1 MDTQNTNNIESRVQ
15 NYWTKRAH
23 DFNVV
28 RKNELNSSISKR
40 WTEEIVH
47 FLPEGKP
54 LRILDVGTGTGYFAI
69 LLSQIGHQV
78 TGIDLTDAML
88 LEARENAALYQV
100 CPIFLQMDAQDLDFP
115 DQSFDV
121 VISRNLTWTLPEPE
135 TAYK

>member
-1 MDTQNTNNIESRVQ
+1 MDTKNINNIESRVQ

-23 DFNVV
+23 DFNIV

-47 FLPEGKP
+47 FLPEDKP

-88 LEARENAALYQV
+88 QEARENASL
-100 CPIFLQMDAQDLDFP
+100 
-115 DQSFDV
+115 
-121 VISRNLTWTLPEPE
+121 LTL
-135 TAYK
+135 